1 MDRQS
6 DWSPPRMGT
15 REFRALNWLS
25 FVEPPAGIVV
35 PPTAWLPA
43 ARASGLKV
51 PAIKRLA
58 RRAADGGDPR
68 LAWYGAHLER
78 LRRRAPRGLGDLR
91 RVRLADWLRRRGL
104 SWRRVALACGYS
116 TAGNGHAARRAVKSY
131 RGRLASGDTLSRARR
146 AYRLRERGEEWA
158 AIARRCGYASDRAAR
173 EMSRRYAARKELPW
187 PVPLRAAPGTN

>member
-6 DWSPPRMGT
+6 GWSQPRMGT
-15 REFRALNWLS
+15 REDRALQWLA
-25 FVEPPAGIVV
+25 FVEPPAGIVI
-35 PPTAWLPA
+35 PPGVWRTA
-43 ARASGLKV
+43 ARASGLEV
-51 PAIKRLA
+51 AHVKRLA

-68 LAWYGAHLER
+68 LAWYAEHLAR

-116 TAGNGHAARRAVKSY
+116 AADNGHAAGRAVKSY
-131 RGRLASGDTLSRARR
+131 RGRLASGDTLPRARR

-158 AIARRCGYASDRAAR
+158 AIARRVGYASGRAAR
-173 EMSRRYAARKELPW
+173 EMAKRYAARKELPW
-187 PVPLRAAPGTN
+187 PVPTG